1 MSDYRNNLASQY
13 QSPPPRCGC
22 GLEHPPTH
30 NSNQEIF
37 NEQTRTRYEA
47 TRDFARSTTSQFRRP
62 GSLNDPPPPPSQHNT
77 PQDGIYGPPPPRSLG
92 RGTECR
98 DRVDNQ
104 TYDSA
109 PFMPTLDHHP
119 RQSNDQYGPLNR
131 HDMVRDRP
139 LNDINFTTWPPRS
152 SGRDGNDASMKY
164 SSSSQCRDRYDQ
176 GPQNPAYHP
185 PAAASG
191 MRSTHD
197 KPAYEGSYPPGH
209 VYSCS
214 CPECIAVTTVRLDRE
229 RAEREKKKSEGTASR
244 LENRRSYND
253 ELSRYR
259 DAARQPPQ
267 MNDQYGQQRSPLNEA
282 RRPTIS
288 PLSPLIARPYPPQS
302 NDRSVCPQN
311 IDLEIAN
318 LIIDA
323 DASPPLMQ
331 GRPDPRRR
339 QRLDN
344 RRRTREL
351 LERDFERLR

>member
-1 MSDYRNNLASQY
+1 
-13 QSPPPRCGC
+13 
-22 GLEHPPTH
+22 
-30 NSNQEIF
+30 
-37 NEQTRTRYEA
+37 
-47 TRDFARSTTSQFRRP
+47 
-62 GSLNDPPPPPSQHNT
+62 
-77 PQDGIYGPPPPRSLG
+77 
-92 RGTECR
+92 
-98 DRVDNQ
+98 
-104 TYDSA
+104 
-109 PFMPTLDHHP
+109 
-119 RQSNDQYGPLNR
+119 
-131 HDMVRDRP
+131 

-164 SSSSQCRDRYDQ
+164 SSSSQYRDRYDQ
-176 GPQNPAYHP
+176 GPQNPAYYP

-229 RAEREKKKSEGTASR
+229 RAEREKKSEGTASR

-253 ELSRYR
+253 ELSRYK
-259 DAARQPPQ
+259 DVARQPPQ

-282 RRPTIS
+282 HRPTIS

-344 RRRTREL
+344 RRRNREL
-351 LERDFERLR
+351 LERDFERLRWPWWYFLHVDCLLSFRVSAVIGGFVSLQDAVVFSEPNRCFWEIAFGIDWWIDMSYATDQTISC